1 MAAPYSDDL
10 RQRVIN
16 AVDNG
21 MRKTEV
27 AICFNVSRNTIDL
40 WLKRRELTGEV
51 KAKSGYQ
58 KGSRHKI
65 TDWNEFREFAIA
77 NGSLTQAEMA
87 QAWDGEISSYTIG
100 RGLKKISFTRKKD
113 LWI

>member
-10 RQRVIN
+10 RQRVMN
-16 AVDNG
+16 ALDKG

-27 AICFNVSRNTIDL
+27 AKVFNVSRNTIDL
-40 WLKRRELTGEV
+40 WLKRRKVTGEV

-65 TDWNEFREFAIA
+65 TDWNKFREFAIA

-87 QAWDGEISSYTIG
+87 RFMG
-100 RGLKKISFTRKKD
+100 
-113 LWI
+113 